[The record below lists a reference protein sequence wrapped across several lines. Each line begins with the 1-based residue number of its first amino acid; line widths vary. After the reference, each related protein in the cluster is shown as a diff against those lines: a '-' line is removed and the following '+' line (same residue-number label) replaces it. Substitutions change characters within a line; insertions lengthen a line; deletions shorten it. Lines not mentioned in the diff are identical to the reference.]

1 MRFLSQLHEVPRT
14 SAEAGELPV
23 PAEPGVAEVNG
34 ACPFGPS
41 GAMDDDGYSTPCS
54 YAEKASIERTLLASL
69 ERRMTEARAAD
80 LHDVLVATSAYA
92 DDLRDRIAR
101 FDALEVDLHR

>member
-1 MRFLSQLHEVPRT
+1 MLFLQRLHEVPRT

-23 PAEPGVAEVNG
+23 PAEPALAGGHG

-69 ERRMTEARAAD
+69 ERRMAEARDAD

-101 FDALEVDLHR
+101 FDELEDDVHR